1 MRRLP
6 SREPMRA
13 NFFTKHLKETM
24 GWKIHGADDIEN
36 FKPRQARL
44 LECMKGLEDGTMYFV
59 EVDRPLQ

>member
-1 MRRLP
+1 
-6 SREPMRA
+6 MRA

-44 LECMKGLEDGTMYFV
+44 LECMKGLEDGTMYFEDV
-59 EVDRPLQ
+59 GMPLQ